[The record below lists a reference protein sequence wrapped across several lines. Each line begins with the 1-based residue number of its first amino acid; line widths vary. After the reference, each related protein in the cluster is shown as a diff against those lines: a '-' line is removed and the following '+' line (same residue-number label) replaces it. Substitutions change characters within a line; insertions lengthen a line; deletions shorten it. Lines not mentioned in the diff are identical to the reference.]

1 MEKNNKIIAEFLE
14 WDFDELSETFET
26 PFLKLVEPHAFGDE
40 QFSCK
45 LKDFELDFNKDWNW
59 LMAVVE
65 KITSILML
73 DDNFKYN
80 YLYIGYD
87 FEDKEHYVNLYV
99 SEDNQING
107 TSKTSKIEAVY
118 EAVVK
123 FINFYNK
130 RKEEEVN

>member
-1 MEKNNKIIAEFLE
+1 MEENNKIIAEFMGYALNE
-14 WDFDELSETFET
+14 NDEYPIEYITVQGHWDTCSIQDLNYHKSW
-26 PFLKLVEPHAFGDE
+26 D
-40 QFSCK
+40 
-45 LKDFELDFNKDWNW
+45 W
-59 LMAVVE
+59 LMKVVE

-73 DDNFKYN
+73 DDNYKYN

-99 SEDNQING
+99 SEDTQLNG
-107 TSKTSKIEAVY
+107 SSKNSKIEATY

-130 RKEEEVN
+130 QKEE

>member
-1 MEKNNKIIAEFLE
+1 MEEKIKTVAIFMGLFQDDKGFWGFKN
-14 WDFDELSETFET
+14 T
-26 PFLKLVEPHAFGDE
+26 PEYQRCHSDRI
-40 QFSCK
+40 
-45 LKDFELDFNKDWNW
+45 KDVYQYDRDWNL
-59 LMAVVE
+59 LMKVIE

-99 SEDNQING
+99 SEDKQING
-107 TSKTSKIEAVY
+107 ISKTSKIEAVY

-130 RKEEEVN
+130 QKEEIN

>member
-1 MEKNNKIIAEFLE
+1 MEEKIKTIAIFMGLFQDDKGFWGFKN
-14 WDFDELSETFET
+14 T
-26 PFLKLVEPHAFGDE
+26 PERQRCHSDRI
-40 QFSCK
+40 
-45 LKDFELDFNKDWNW
+45 KDIYQYDRDWNW
-59 LMAVVE
+59 LMKVVE

-99 SEDNQING
+99 SEDIQLNG
-107 TSKTSKIEAVY
+107 SSKNSKIEATY

-130 RKEEEVN
+130 QKEE

>member
-1 MEKNNKIIAEFLE
+1 MEEKIKTIAIFMGLFQDDKGF
-14 WDFDELSETFET
+14 WGFDYT
-26 PFLKLVEPHAFGDE
+26 PNHLRCHSDRI
-40 QFSCK
+40 
-45 LKDFELDFNKDWNW
+45 KDIYQYDRDWNQ
-59 LMAVVE
+59 LMEVVE

-73 DDNFKYN
+73 DDNYKYN

-99 SEDNQING
+99 SEDTQLNG
-107 TSKTSKIEAVY
+107 SSKNSKIEATY

-130 RKEEEVN
+130 QKEE

>member
-1 MEKNNKIIAEFLE
+1 MEENNKLIAEFLGWE
-14 WDFDELSETFET
+14 KFYLEGCVEYILPESLADPIYKLDSRFILEFDS
-26 PFLKLVEPHAFGDE
+26 
-40 QFSCK
+40 
-45 LKDFELDFNKDWNW
+45 NWNW
-59 LMAVVE
+59 LMEVVE

-73 DDNFKYN
+73 DDNYKYN

-99 SEDNQING
+99 SEDTQLNG
-107 TSKTSKIEAVY
+107 SSKNSKIEATY

-130 RKEEEVN
+130 QKEE

>member
-1 MEKNNKIIAEFLE
+1 MEENNIIIAKFMGKDLPYINNKGNWEYFVKDAGLINSPNIKDINKFLN
-14 WDFDELSETFET
+14 
-26 PFLKLVEPHAFGDE
+26 
-40 QFSCK
+40 
-45 LKDFELDFNKDWNW
+45 FNYNSDWNW
-59 LMAVVE
+59 LMEVVE

-73 DDNFKYN
+73 DDNYKYN

-99 SEDNQING
+99 SEDTQLNG
-107 TSKTSKIEAVY
+107 SSKNSKIEATY

-130 RKEEEVN
+130 QKEE